1 MFGQEDTALEEKFDI
16 PTTTQDRKTEIEE
29 VIEFW
34 NKLPEILNK
43 KYENYRKY
51 YNSKRKELTVKEG
64 DKILVKAPFPLK
76 MENTYD
82 GPYEVKKVLGKS
94 TISII
99 DNKGKH
105 QKIHVSRIKKYISRN
120 EDTRDEKEK

>member
-1 MFGQEDTALEEKFDI
+1 
-16 PTTTQDRKTEIEE
+16 
-29 VIEFW
+29 
-34 NKLPEILNK
+34 LNK